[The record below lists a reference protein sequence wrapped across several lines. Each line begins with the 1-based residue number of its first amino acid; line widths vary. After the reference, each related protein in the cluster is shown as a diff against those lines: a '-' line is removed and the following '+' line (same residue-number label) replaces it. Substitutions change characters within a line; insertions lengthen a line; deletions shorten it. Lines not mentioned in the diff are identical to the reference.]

1 MLLPRYLAKTLAQRH
16 CKLSAFLHT
25 RGSILHFYSYICRQK
40 RTTMN
45 NKSLWKNIRGYFN
58 ALPDKE
64 DETEFIKQIS
74 SGVTFHGANLWV
86 LIFAILIASLG
97 LKCQF
102 NSSDYRRHAHLSFDG
117 TNHRNGFS
125 SGHRRLRFAKTL
137 GEKLSCS
144 HTNKRYHCNDIL
156 YY

>member
-74 SGVTFHGANLWV
+74 SGVTFHGTYFRYLHCF
-86 LIFAILIASLG
+86 IR

-117 TNHRNGFS
+117 TNHRNGFIC
-125 SGHRRLRFAKTL
+125 GHRRLRFAKTL
-137 GEKLSCS
+137 GEKLSCIHS
-144 HTNKRYHCNDIL
+144 NKRYHCNDIL